1 MATKKPAAAKAPA
14 AKKAAAPA
22 QPVAPAP
29 AAAPTDEEG
38 LKELDELME
47 RVKKAQAIYATY
59 TQEQVDKVFR
69 ECALSACAHRIEL
82 AKMAVE
88 ETGMGVV
95 EDKVT
100 KNHFASEYI
109 YNSYKNVKTCGEL
122 EHDETYGISRV
133 AEPLGIIAGI
143 VPTTNPTSTAIFK
156 ALLALKTRNGIVFS
170 PHPRAKNSTYA
181 AAMIIERAAVRA
193 GAPEGIVGCIKH
205 PTMAVSAALMHHKYT
220 NLILATG
227 GPGMVK
233 AAYSSGRPAIGVGAG
248 NTPALIDET
257 AHIKMAVS
265 SILMSKTF
273 DNGMICASE
282 QSVIVVESIYEAVK
296 KEFLARGAYI
306 LNAAERA
313 KVASTIFIDGKLNAK
328 IVGQPAWKIAEMA
341 GIKVPK
347 EAKVLIGETKDITMG
362 PEEPFAH
369 EKLSPVLALYKCK
382 NFEEGA
388 MMAKKLIEAGGLGH
402 TSVLYTNPHN
412 EDRIKTYGSLVE
424 TGRVLVNIPAS
435 QGAIGDLYNF
445 KLAPS
450 LTLGCGSWGGNAVS
464 ENIGVKHLMNIKTI
478 AARRENMLWFKVP
491 PKVYFKYG
499 CLPFALKELND
510 RKRAFLVTDKPLFDL
525 GYTDKVTKVLDEMG
539 IEVEIFHEV
548 KPDPDTDTIEAGLQ
562 RMNSFKPDLIIA
574 LGGGSP
580 MDAAKMMWLRYENP
594 DAKFEDMAMRFMDIE
609 KRIYTFPKLGAKA
622 MMVAIPTTS
631 GTGSEVTPF
640 AVVTDSRTHKKYPI
654 ADYALTPDMAIA
666 DPELVLTMPRGLT
679 AASGIDALVHALE
692 AMVSVL
698 STEWSNALSLEAA
711 RLVFKYLKLSYDEG
725 ANNRKAREKMH
736 YASNIA
742 GMAFAN
748 AFLGLC
754 HSMAHKLGAKYNIP
768 HGIANALL
776 ICDVIRYN
784 AVENPAKQAIFPQ
797 YTYPMARSRYARV
810 ADVVGLAHGKS
821 DAEKVEALIDAIA
834 KLKKEVNIPDSI
846 QAWGVPEDEF
856 LRNLDALSED
866 AFDDQCTPANP
877 RYPLIKEIREIYLKA
892 YYGPKYKAAPDAPK
906 ID

>member
-1 MATKKPAAAKAPA
+1 MATKKAAPKTSAKAAPKAAPA
-14 AKKAAAPA
+14 APAKPVVDEAA
-22 QPVAPAP
+22 Q
-29 AAAPTDEEG
+29 

-47 RVKKAQAIYATY
+47 RVKKAQAIYSTY
-59 TQEQVDKVFR
+59 TQEQVDKIFR

-82 AKMAVE
+82 AKLAVE
-88 ETGMGVV
+88 ETGMGVL
-95 EDKVT
+95 EDKVI
-100 KNHFASEYI
+100 KNHFASEFI
-109 YNSYKNVKTCGEL
+109 YNSYKDAKTCGEL
-122 EHDETYGISRV
+122 EYDATYGIRRI
-133 AEPLGIIAGI
+133 AEPIGIIAGI

-156 ALLALKTRNGIVFS
+156 ALIALKTRNGIVFS
-170 PHPRAKNSTYA
+170 PHPRAKQATYE
-181 AAMIIERAAVRA
+181 AAMIIHRAAVRA
-193 GAPEGIVGCIKH
+193 GAPEGIVGCIKE
-205 PTMAVSAALMHHKYT
+205 PTMAMSAALMHHKHT

-227 GPGMVK
+227 GPGMVQ
-233 AAYSSGRPAIGVGAG
+233 AAYSSGKPALGVGAG

-257 AHIKMAVS
+257 AHYKMAVS

-282 QSVIVVESIYEAVK
+282 QSVIVVDSLYETVK
-296 KEFLARGAYI
+296 KEFIERGAYL
-306 LNAAERA
+306 LNAAERK
-313 KVASTIFIDGKLNAK
+313 KVAATIFVDGHLNAK

-341 GIKVPK
+341 GFSVPK
-347 EAKVLIGETKDITMG
+347 SAKVLIGETKDITMG
-362 PEEPFAH
+362 PEEPFSH
-369 EKLSPVLALYKCK
+369 EKLSPVLALYRAK

-402 TSVLYTNPHN
+402 TSVFYTNPAN
-412 EDRIKTYGSLVE
+412 TDRIKSYGTMLP

-464 ENIGVKHLMNIKTI
+464 ENIGVKHLMNVKTI
-478 AARRENMLWFKVP
+478 AERRENMLWFKVP

-499 CLPFALKELND
+499 CLPFALREIND
-510 RKRAFLVTDKPLFDL
+510 RKRAFVVTDKPLFDL
-525 GYTDKVTKVLDEMG
+525 GYTEKVTSVLEDMG
-539 IEVEIFHEV
+539 IDVEIFYEV
-548 KPDPDTDTIEAGLQ
+548 KPDPDTDTIEAGLA

-594 DAKFEDMAMRFMDIE
+594 EAKFEDMAMRFMDIE

-622 MMVAIPTTS
+622 IMVAIPTTS

-654 ADYALTPDMAIA
+654 ADYALTPDIAIA
-666 DPELVLTMPRGLT
+666 DPELVLSMPRGLT

-698 STEWSNALSLEAA
+698 STEWSNALSLEAI
-711 RLVFKYLKLSYDEG
+711 RLVFKYLKQSYDEG
-725 ANNRKAREKMH
+725 GTNRKAREKMH

-768 HGIANALL
+768 HGVANALL
-776 ICDVIRYN
+776 ICDIIRYN
-784 AVENPAKQAIFPQ
+784 AVENPSKQAIFPQ

-810 ADVVGLAHGKS
+810 ADVLGLGYGLS
-821 DAEKVEALIDAIA
+821 DAEKVDALVKAVDG
-834 KLKKEVNIPDSI
+834 LKKSVGIPESI
-846 QAWGVPEDEF
+846 QAWGIPEEDF
-856 LRNLDALSED
+856 LAYVDTLAEE

-877 RYPLIKEIREIYLKA
+877 RYPLIAEIREIYLKA
-892 YYGPKYKAAPDAPK
+892 YYGAKYKAAEGAPA

>member
-1 MATKKPAAAKAPA
+1 MATKKAAPKAAAKAPKTA
-14 AKKAAAPA
+14 PAAPA
-22 QPVAPAP
+22 KPVVDE
-29 AAAPTDEEG
+29 AAQ

-47 RVKKAQAIYATY
+47 RVKKAQAIYSTY
-59 TQEQVDKVFR
+59 TQEQVDKIFR

-82 AKMAVE
+82 AKLAVE
-88 ETGMGVV
+88 ETGMGVL
-95 EDKVT
+95 EDKVI
-100 KNHFASEYI
+100 KNHFASEFI
-109 YNSYKNVKTCGEL
+109 YNSYKDAKTCGEL
-122 EHDETYGISRV
+122 EYDATYGIRRI
-133 AEPLGIIAGI
+133 AEPIGIIAGI

-156 ALLALKTRNGIVFS
+156 ALIALKTRNGIVFS
-170 PHPRAKNSTYA
+170 PHPRAKRATYE
-181 AAMIIERAAVRA
+181 AAMIIHRAAVRA
-193 GAPEGIVGCIKH
+193 GAPEGIVGCIKE
-205 PTMAVSAALMHHKYT
+205 PTMAMSAALMHHKHT

-227 GPGMVK
+227 GPGMVQ
-233 AAYSSGRPAIGVGAG
+233 AAYSSGKPALGVGAG

-257 AHIKMAVS
+257 AHYKMAVS

-282 QSVIVVESIYEAVK
+282 QSVIVVDSLYETVK
-296 KEFLARGAYI
+296 KEFIARGAYL
-306 LNAAERA
+306 LNAAERK
-313 KVASTIFIDGKLNAK
+313 KVAATIFVDGHLNAK

-341 GIKVPK
+341 GFSVPK
-347 EAKVLIGETKDITMG
+347 SAKVLMGETKDITMG
-362 PEEPFAH
+362 PEEPFSH
-369 EKLSPVLALYKCK
+369 EKLSPVLALYRAK

-388 MMAKKLIEAGGLGH
+388 MMAKKLIEVGGLGH
-402 TSVLYTNPHN
+402 TSVFYTNPAN
-412 EDRIKTYGSLVE
+412 TDRIKSYGTMLP

-464 ENIGVKHLMNIKTI
+464 ENIGVKHLMNVKTI
-478 AARRENMLWFKVP
+478 AERRENMLWFKVP

-499 CLPFALKELND
+499 CLPFALREIND

-525 GYTDKVTKVLDEMG
+525 GYTEKVTSVLENMG
-539 IEVEIFHEV
+539 IDVEIFYEV
-548 KPDPDTDTIEAGLQ
+548 KPDPDTDTIEAGLA

-594 DAKFEDMAMRFMDIE
+594 EAKFEDMAMRFMDIE

-622 MMVAIPTTS
+622 IMVAIPTTS

-654 ADYALTPDMAIA
+654 ADYALTPDIAIA
-666 DPELVLTMPRGLT
+666 DPELVLSMPRGLT

-698 STEWSNALSLEAA
+698 STEWTNSLSLEAI
-711 RLVFKYLKLSYDEG
+711 RLVFKYLEQSYTEG
-725 ANNRKAREKMH
+725 GANRKAREKMH

-768 HGIANALL
+768 HGVANALL
-776 ICDVIRYN
+776 ICDIIRYN
-784 AVENPAKQAIFPQ
+784 AVENPSKQAIFPQ

-810 ADVVGLAHGKS
+810 ADILGLAYGKS
-821 DAEKVEALIDAIA
+821 DAEKVEALVKAVEG
-834 KLKKEVNIPDSI
+834 LKKAVGIPESI

-856 LRNLDALSED
+856 LRYIDTLAEE

-877 RYPLIKEIREIYLKA
+877 RYPLISEIREIYLKA
-892 YYGPKYKAAPDAPK
+892 YYGPKYKAAEGAPA

>member
-1 MATKKPAAAKAPA
+1 MATKKAAPKTSAKAAPKAAPA
-14 AKKAAAPA
+14 APAKPVVDEAA
-22 QPVAPAP
+22 Q
-29 AAAPTDEEG
+29 

-47 RVKKAQAIYATY
+47 RVKKAQAIYSTY
-59 TQEQVDKVFR
+59 TQEQVDKIFR

-82 AKMAVE
+82 AKLAVE
-88 ETGMGVV
+88 ETGMGVL
-95 EDKVT
+95 EDKVI
-100 KNHFASEYI
+100 KNHFASEFI
-109 YNSYKNVKTCGEL
+109 YNSYKDAKTCGEL
-122 EHDETYGISRV
+122 EYDATYGIRRI
-133 AEPLGIIAGI
+133 AEPIGIIAGI

-156 ALLALKTRNGIVFS
+156 ALIALKTRNGIVFS
-170 PHPRAKNSTYA
+170 PHPRAKHATYE
-181 AAMIIERAAVRA
+181 AAMIIHRAAVRA
-193 GAPEGIVGCIKH
+193 GAPEGIVGCIKE
-205 PTMAVSAALMHHKYT
+205 PTMAMSAALMHHKHT

-227 GPGMVK
+227 GPGMVQ
-233 AAYSSGRPAIGVGAG
+233 AAYSSGKPALGVGAG

-257 AHIKMAVS
+257 AHYKMAVS

-282 QSVIVVESIYEAVK
+282 QSVIVVDSLYETVK
-296 KEFLARGAYI
+296 KEFIERGAYL
-306 LNAAERA
+306 LNAAERK
-313 KVASTIFIDGKLNAK
+313 KVAATIFVDGHLNAK

-341 GIKVPK
+341 GFSVPK
-347 EAKVLIGETKDITMG
+347 SAKVLIGETKDITMG
-362 PEEPFAH
+362 PEEPFSH
-369 EKLSPVLALYKCK
+369 EKLSPVLALYRAK

-402 TSVLYTNPHN
+402 TSVFYTNPAN
-412 EDRIKTYGSLVE
+412 TDRIKSYGTMLP

-464 ENIGVKHLMNIKTI
+464 ENIGVKHLMNVKTI
-478 AARRENMLWFKVP
+478 AERRENMLWFKVP

-499 CLPFALKELND
+499 CLPFALREIND
-510 RKRAFLVTDKPLFDL
+510 RKRAFVVTDKPLFDL
-525 GYTDKVTKVLDEMG
+525 GYTEKVTSVLEDMG
-539 IEVEIFHEV
+539 IDVEIFYEV
-548 KPDPDTDTIEAGLQ
+548 KPDPDTDTIEAGLA

-594 DAKFEDMAMRFMDIE
+594 EAKFEDMAMRFMDIE

-622 MMVAIPTTS
+622 IMVAIPTTS

-654 ADYALTPDMAIA
+654 ADYALTPDIAIA
-666 DPELVLTMPRGLT
+666 DPELVLSMPRGLT

-698 STEWSNALSLEAA
+698 STEWSNALSLEAI
-711 RLVFKYLKLSYDEG
+711 RLVFKYLKQSYDEG
-725 ANNRKAREKMH
+725 GTNRKAREKMH

-768 HGIANALL
+768 HGVANALL
-776 ICDVIRYN
+776 ICDIIRYN
-784 AVENPAKQAIFPQ
+784 AVENPSKQAIFPQ

-810 ADVVGLAHGKS
+810 ADVLGLGYGLS
-821 DAEKVEALIDAIA
+821 DAEKVDALVKAVDG
-834 KLKKEVNIPDSI
+834 LKKSVGIPESI
-846 QAWGVPEDEF
+846 QAWGIPEEDF
-856 LRNLDALSED
+856 LAYVDTLSEE

-877 RYPLIKEIREIYLKA
+877 RYPLIAEIREIYLKA
-892 YYGPKYKAAPDAPK
+892 YYGAKYKAAEGAPA

>member
-1 MATKKPAAAKAPA
+1 MATKKSTPKKVPAK
-14 AKKAAAPA
+14 
-22 QPVAPAP
+22 PVAPVKP
-29 AAAPTDEEG
+29 ASDDAAQMA
-38 LKELDELME
+38 ELDALME
-47 RVKKAQAIYATY
+47 RVKKAQAVYATY
-59 TQEQVDKVFR
+59 TQEQVDKIFR
-69 ECALSACAHRIEL
+69 ECALAACSHRIAL
-82 AKMAVE
+82 AKLAVE

-95 EDKVT
+95 EDKVI

-122 EHDETYGISRV
+122 EYDATYGIRRL
-133 AEPLGIIAGI
+133 AEPIGIIAGI

-156 ALLALKTRNGIVFS
+156 ALIALKTRNGIVFS
-170 PHPRAKNSTYA
+170 PHPRAKRSTYE
-181 AAMIIERAAVRA
+181 AAMVIERAAVRA
-193 GAPEGIVGCIKH
+193 GAPEGIVGCIKE
-205 PTMAVSAALMHHKYT
+205 PTMALSAALMHHKYT

-227 GPGMVK
+227 GPGMVQ
-233 AAYSSGRPAIGVGAG
+233 AAYSSGKPALGVGAG

-257 AHIKMAVS
+257 AHYKMAVS

-282 QSVIVVESIYEAVK
+282 QAVIVVDSMYETVK

-306 LNAAERA
+306 LSPAERK
-313 KVASTIFIDGKLNAK
+313 KVASTIFVDGRLNAK

-341 GIKVPK
+341 GIHVPH
-347 EAKVLIGETKDITMG
+347 EAKVLIGETKEITMG
-362 PEEPFAH
+362 PEEPFSH
-369 EKLSPVLALYKCK
+369 EKLSPVLALYRAK
-382 NFEEGA
+382 NFEEGTL
-388 MMAKKLIEAGGLGH
+388 MAKKLIEGGGLGH
-402 TSVLYTNPHN
+402 TSVLYTSAANT
-412 EDRIKTYGSLVE
+412 DRIKSFGAIVK

-478 AARRENMLWFKVP
+478 AERRENMLWFKVP

-499 CLPFALKELND
+499 CLPFALREITD

-525 GYTDKVTKVLDEMG
+525 GYTEKVTSVLEDMG
-539 IEVEIFHEV
+539 LEVEIFYEV
-548 KPDPDTDTIEAGLQ
+548 KPDPDTDTIEEGLS

-622 MMVAIPTTS
+622 IMVAIPTTS

-666 DPELVLTMPRGLT
+666 DPELVLSMPRGLT

-711 RLVFKYLKLSYDEG
+711 RLVFKYLKQSYDNG
-725 ANNRKAREKMH
+725 ASDKKAREKMH

-776 ICDVIRYN
+776 ICDIIRYN

-810 ADVVGLAHGKS
+810 ADVLGLAHGKS
-821 DAEKVEALIDAIA
+821 DIEKVEALVKGIE

-846 QAWGVPEDEF
+846 QAWGVPEEEF

-877 RYPLIKEIREIYLKA
+877 RYPLIPEIREIYLKA
-892 YYGPKYKAAPDAPK
+892 YYGPKYKAAAGAPK

>member
-1 MATKKPAAAKAPA
+1 MATKKAAPKATAKAAP
-14 AKKAAAPA
+14 KAVPAAPA
-22 QPVAPAP
+22 KPVVDE
-29 AAAPTDEEG
+29 AAQ

-47 RVKKAQAIYATY
+47 RVKKAQAIYSTY
-59 TQEQVDKVFR
+59 TQEQVDKIFR

-82 AKMAVE
+82 AKLAVE
-88 ETGMGVV
+88 ETGMGVL
-95 EDKVT
+95 EDKVI
-100 KNHFASEYI
+100 KNHFASEFI
-109 YNSYKNVKTCGEL
+109 YNSYKDAKTCGEL
-122 EHDETYGISRV
+122 EYDATYGIRRI
-133 AEPLGIIAGI
+133 AEPIGIIAGI

-156 ALLALKTRNGIVFS
+156 ALIALKTRNGIVFS
-170 PHPRAKNSTYA
+170 PHPRAKRATYE
-181 AAMIIERAAVRA
+181 AAMIIHRAAVRA
-193 GAPEGIVGCIKH
+193 GAPEGIVGCIKE
-205 PTMAVSAALMHHKYT
+205 PTMAMSAALMHHKHT

-227 GPGMVK
+227 GPGMVQ
-233 AAYSSGRPAIGVGAG
+233 AAYSSGKPALGVGAG

-257 AHIKMAVS
+257 AHYKMAVS

-282 QSVIVVESIYEAVK
+282 QSVIVVDSLYETVK
-296 KEFLARGAYI
+296 KEFIARGAYL
-306 LNAAERA
+306 LNAAERK
-313 KVASTIFIDGKLNAK
+313 KVAATIFVDGHLNAK

-341 GIKVPK
+341 GFSVPK
-347 EAKVLIGETKDITMG
+347 SAKVLMGETKDITMG
-362 PEEPFAH
+362 PEEPFSH
-369 EKLSPVLALYKCK
+369 EKLSPVLALYRAK

-388 MMAKKLIEAGGLGH
+388 MMAKKLIEVGGLGH
-402 TSVLYTNPHN
+402 TSVFYTNPAN
-412 EDRIKTYGSLVE
+412 TDRIKSYGTMLP

-464 ENIGVKHLMNIKTI
+464 ENIGVKHLMNVKTI
-478 AARRENMLWFKVP
+478 AERRENMLWFKVP

-499 CLPFALKELND
+499 CLPFALREIND
-510 RKRAFLVTDKPLFDL
+510 RKRAFVVTDKPLFDL
-525 GYTDKVTKVLDEMG
+525 GYTEKVTSVLEGMG
-539 IEVEIFHEV
+539 IDVEIFYEV
-548 KPDPDTDTIEAGLQ
+548 KPDPDTDTIEAGLA

-594 DAKFEDMAMRFMDIE
+594 EAKFEDMAMRFMDIE

-622 MMVAIPTTS
+622 IMVAIPTTS

-654 ADYALTPDMAIA
+654 ADYALTPDIAIA
-666 DPELVLTMPRGLT
+666 DPELVLSMPRGLT

-698 STEWSNALSLEAA
+698 STEWSNALSLEAI
-711 RLVFKYLKLSYDEG
+711 RLVFKYLKQSYDEG
-725 ANNRKAREKMH
+725 GTNRKAREKMH

-768 HGIANALL
+768 HGVANALL
-776 ICDVIRYN
+776 ICDIIRYN
-784 AVENPAKQAIFPQ
+784 AVENPSKQAIFPQ

-810 ADVVGLAHGKS
+810 ADILGLAYGKT
-821 DAEKVEALIDAIA
+821 DAEKVEALVKAVEG
-834 KLKKEVNIPDSI
+834 LKKAVGIPESI
-846 QAWGVPEDEF
+846 QAWGVPEEEF
-856 LRNLDALSED
+856 LRYIDTLAEE

-877 RYPLIKEIREIYLKA
+877 RYPLIAEIREIYLKA
-892 YYGPKYKAAPDAPK
+892 YYGPKYKAAEGAPS

>member
-1 MATKKPAAAKAPA
+1 MATKKAAPKTSVKAAPKAAPA
-14 AKKAAAPA
+14 APAKPVVDEAA
-22 QPVAPAP
+22 Q
-29 AAAPTDEEG
+29 

-47 RVKKAQAIYATY
+47 RVKKAQAIYSTY
-59 TQEQVDKVFR
+59 TQEQVDKIFR

-82 AKMAVE
+82 AKLAVE
-88 ETGMGVV
+88 ETGMGVL
-95 EDKVT
+95 EDKVI
-100 KNHFASEYI
+100 KNHFASEFI
-109 YNSYKNVKTCGEL
+109 YNSYKDAKTCGEL
-122 EHDETYGISRV
+122 EYDATYGIRRI
-133 AEPLGIIAGI
+133 AEPIGIIAGI

-156 ALLALKTRNGIVFS
+156 ALIALKTRNGIVFS
-170 PHPRAKNSTYA
+170 PHPRAKQATYE
-181 AAMIIERAAVRA
+181 AAMIIHRAAVRA
-193 GAPEGIVGCIKH
+193 GAPEGIVGCIKE
-205 PTMAVSAALMHHKYT
+205 PTMAMSAALMHHKHT

-227 GPGMVK
+227 GPGMVQ
-233 AAYSSGRPAIGVGAG
+233 AAYSSGKPALGVGAG

-257 AHIKMAVS
+257 AHYKMAVS

-282 QSVIVVESIYEAVK
+282 QSVIVVDSLYETVK
-296 KEFLARGAYI
+296 QEFIERGAYL
-306 LNAAERA
+306 LNAAERK
-313 KVASTIFIDGKLNAK
+313 KVAATIFVDGHLNAK

-341 GIKVPK
+341 GFSVPK
-347 EAKVLIGETKDITMG
+347 SAKVLIGETKDITMG
-362 PEEPFAH
+362 PEEPFSH
-369 EKLSPVLALYKCK
+369 EKLSPVLALYRAK

-402 TSVLYTNPHN
+402 TSVFYTNPAN
-412 EDRIKTYGSLVE
+412 TDRIKSYGTMLP

-464 ENIGVKHLMNIKTI
+464 ENIGVKHLMNVKTI
-478 AARRENMLWFKVP
+478 AERRENMLWFKVP

-499 CLPFALKELND
+499 CLPFALREIND
-510 RKRAFLVTDKPLFDL
+510 RKRAFVVTDKPLFDL
-525 GYTDKVTKVLDEMG
+525 GYTEKVTSVLEDMG
-539 IEVEIFHEV
+539 IDVEIFYEV
-548 KPDPDTDTIEAGLQ
+548 KPDPDTDTIEAGLA

-594 DAKFEDMAMRFMDIE
+594 EAKFEDMAMRFMDIE

-622 MMVAIPTTS
+622 IMVAIPTTS

-654 ADYALTPDMAIA
+654 ADYALTPDIAIA
-666 DPELVLTMPRGLT
+666 DPELVLSMPRGLT

-698 STEWSNALSLEAA
+698 STEWSNALSLEAI
-711 RLVFKYLKLSYDEG
+711 RLVFKYLKQSYDEG
-725 ANNRKAREKMH
+725 GTNRKAREKMH

-768 HGIANALL
+768 HGVANALL
-776 ICDVIRYN
+776 ICDIIRYN
-784 AVENPAKQAIFPQ
+784 AVENPSKQAIFPQ

-810 ADVVGLAHGKS
+810 ADVLGLGYGLS
-821 DAEKVEALIDAIA
+821 DAEKVDALVKAVDG
-834 KLKKEVNIPDSI
+834 LKKSVGIPESI
-846 QAWGVPEDEF
+846 QAWGIPEEDF
-856 LRNLDALSED
+856 LAYVDTLSEE

-877 RYPLIKEIREIYLKA
+877 RYPLIAEIREIYLTA
-892 YYGPKYKAAPDAPK
+892 YYGAKYKAAEGAPA

>member
-1 MATKKPAAAKAPA
+1 MATKKPAAKPA
-14 AKKAAAPA
+14 APVKPAKPVVDESAALA
-22 QPVAPAP
+22 
-29 AAAPTDEEG
+29 
-38 LKELDELME
+38 ELDELME

-59 TQEQVDKVFR
+59 SQEQVDQIFR
-69 ECALSACAHRIEL
+69 ACALSACAHRIEL
-82 AKMAVE
+82 AKLAVE

-95 EDKVT
+95 EDKVI

-122 EHDETYGISRV
+122 EYDPTFGIRQI
-133 AEPLGIIAGI
+133 AEPIGIIAGI

-156 ALLALKTRNGIVFS
+156 ALIALKTRNGIVFS
-170 PHPRAKNSTYA
+170 PHPRAKRATYE
-181 AAMIIERAAVRA
+181 AAMLIERAAVAA
-193 GAPEGIVGCIKH
+193 GAPEGIVGCIKE
-205 PTMAVSAALMHHKYT
+205 PTMALSAALMHHKYT

-227 GPGMVK
+227 GPGMVQ
-233 AAYSSGRPAIGVGAG
+233 AAYSSGKPALGVGAG

-257 AHIKMAVS
+257 AHYKMAVS

-282 QSVIVVESIYEAVK
+282 QSVIVVDSIYETVK

-306 LNAAERA
+306 LSPAERK
-313 KVASTIFIDGKLNAK
+313 KVSDVIFVDGRLNAK

-341 GIKVPK
+341 GISVPK
-347 EAKVLIGETKDITMG
+347 EAKVLIGETKEITVG
-362 PEEPFAH
+362 PEEPFSH
-369 EKLSPVLALYKCK
+369 EKLSPVLALYRAK

-388 MMAKKLIEAGGLGH
+388 AMAKSLIECGGLGH
-402 TSVLYTNPHN
+402 TSVLYTAPGNT
-412 EDRIKTYGSLVE
+412 DRIRAFGAMAKTA
-424 TGRVLVNIPAS
+424 RVLVNIPAS

-478 AARRENMLWFKVP
+478 AERRENMLWFKVP

-499 CLPFALKELND
+499 CLPFALREIND
-510 RKRAFLVTDKPLFDL
+510 RKRAFIVTDKPLFDL
-525 GYTDKVTKVLDEMG
+525 GYTDKVTSVLESMG
-539 IEVEIFHEV
+539 VDFEIFHEV
-548 KPDPDTDTIEAGLQ
+548 KPDPDTETIEAGLE

-580 MDAAKMMWLRYENP
+580 MDAAKMMWLRYECP
-594 DAKFEDMAMRFMDIE
+594 EARFEDMAMRFMDIE

-622 MMVAIPTTS
+622 IMVAIPTTS

-640 AVVTDSRTHKKYPI
+640 AVVTDSKTHKKYPI
-654 ADYALTPDMAIA
+654 ADYALTPDIAIA
-666 DPELVLTMPRGLT
+666 DPELVLSMPRRLT
-679 AASGIDALVHALE
+679 AYSGIDALTHALE

-725 ANNRKAREKMH
+725 ASNRKAREKMH

-754 HSMAHKLGAKYNIP
+754 HSMAHKLGARYNIP
-768 HGIANALL
+768 HGLANALL
-776 ICDVIRYN
+776 ICEVIRYN

-810 ADVVGLAHGKS
+810 ADVLGFAHGKS
-821 DAEKVEALIDAIA
+821 DEEKVEALIAGIEA
-834 KLKKEVNIPDSI
+834 LKKSIDIPASI
-846 QAWGVPEDEF
+846 QEAGVSEEEF
-856 LRNLDALSED
+856 LRNLDSLSEE

-877 RYPLIKEIREIYLKA
+877 RYPLIPEIRELYLRA
-892 YYGPKYKAAPDAPK
+892 YYGPKYKASPDAPTLF
-906 ID
+906 

>member
-1 MATKKPAAAKAPA
+1 MATKKAAPKTSAKAAPKAAPA
-14 AKKAAAPA
+14 APAKPVVDEAA
-22 QPVAPAP
+22 Q
-29 AAAPTDEEG
+29 

-47 RVKKAQAIYATY
+47 RVKKAQAIYSTY
-59 TQEQVDKVFR
+59 TQEQVDKIFR

-82 AKMAVE
+82 AKLAVE
-88 ETGMGVV
+88 ETGMGVL
-95 EDKVT
+95 EDKVI
-100 KNHFASEYI
+100 KNHFASEFI
-109 YNSYKNVKTCGEL
+109 YNSYKDAKTCGEL
-122 EHDETYGISRV
+122 EYDATYGIRRI
-133 AEPLGIIAGI
+133 AEPIGIIAGI

-156 ALLALKTRNGIVFS
+156 ALIALKTRNGIVFS
-170 PHPRAKNSTYA
+170 PHPRAKQATYE
-181 AAMIIERAAVRA
+181 AAMIIHRAAVRA
-193 GAPEGIVGCIKH
+193 GAPEGIVGCIKE
-205 PTMAVSAALMHHKYT
+205 PTMAMSAALMHHKHT

-227 GPGMVK
+227 GPGMVQ
-233 AAYSSGRPAIGVGAG
+233 AAYSSGKPALGVGAG

-257 AHIKMAVS
+257 AHYKMAVS

-282 QSVIVVESIYEAVK
+282 QSVIVVDSLYETVK
-296 KEFLARGAYI
+296 QEFIERGAYL
-306 LNAAERA
+306 LNAAERK
-313 KVASTIFIDGKLNAK
+313 KVAATIFVDGHLNAK

-341 GIKVPK
+341 GFSVPK
-347 EAKVLIGETKDITMG
+347 SAKVLIGETKDITMG
-362 PEEPFAH
+362 PEEPFSH
-369 EKLSPVLALYKCK
+369 EKLSPVLALYRAK

-402 TSVLYTNPHN
+402 TSVFYTNPAN
-412 EDRIKTYGSLVE
+412 TDRIKSYGTMLP

-464 ENIGVKHLMNIKTI
+464 ENIGVKHLMNVKTI
-478 AARRENMLWFKVP
+478 AERRENMLWFKVP

-499 CLPFALKELND
+499 CLPFALREIND
-510 RKRAFLVTDKPLFDL
+510 RKRAFVVTDKPLFDL
-525 GYTDKVTKVLDEMG
+525 GYTEKVTSVLEDMG
-539 IEVEIFHEV
+539 IDVEIFYEV
-548 KPDPDTDTIEAGLQ
+548 KPDPDTDTIEAGLA

-594 DAKFEDMAMRFMDIE
+594 EAKFEDMAMRFMDIE

-622 MMVAIPTTS
+622 IMVAIPTTS

-654 ADYALTPDMAIA
+654 ADYALTPDIAIA
-666 DPELVLTMPRGLT
+666 DPELVLSMPRGLT

-698 STEWSNALSLEAA
+698 STEWSNALSLEAI
-711 RLVFKYLKLSYDEG
+711 RLVFKYLKQSYDEG
-725 ANNRKAREKMH
+725 GTNRKAREKMH

-768 HGIANALL
+768 HGVANALL
-776 ICDVIRYN
+776 ICDIIRYN
-784 AVENPAKQAIFPQ
+784 AVENPSKQAIFPQ

-810 ADVVGLAHGKS
+810 ADVLGLGYGLS
-821 DAEKVEALIDAIA
+821 DAEKVDALVKAVDG
-834 KLKKEVNIPDSI
+834 LKKSVGIPESI
-846 QAWGVPEDEF
+846 QAWGIPEEDF
-856 LRNLDALSED
+856 LAYVDTLSEE

-877 RYPLIKEIREIYLKA
+877 RYPLIAEIREIYLKA
-892 YYGPKYKAAPDAPK
+892 YYGAKYKAAEGAPK

>member
-1 MATKKPAAAKAPA
+1 MATKKAAPKTSAKAAPKAAPA
-14 AKKAAAPA
+14 APAKPVVDEAA
-22 QPVAPAP
+22 Q
-29 AAAPTDEEG
+29 

-47 RVKKAQAIYATY
+47 RVKKAQAIYSTY
-59 TQEQVDKVFR
+59 TQEQVDKIFR

-82 AKMAVE
+82 AKLAVE
-88 ETGMGVV
+88 ETGMGVL
-95 EDKVT
+95 EDKVI
-100 KNHFASEYI
+100 KNHFASEFI
-109 YNSYKNVKTCGEL
+109 YNSYKDAKTCGEL
-122 EHDETYGISRV
+122 EYDATYGIRRI
-133 AEPLGIIAGI
+133 AEPIGIIAGI

-156 ALLALKTRNGIVFS
+156 ALIALKTRNGIVFS
-170 PHPRAKNSTYA
+170 PHPRAKQATYE
-181 AAMIIERAAVRA
+181 AAMIIHRAAVRA
-193 GAPEGIVGCIKH
+193 GAPEGIVGCIKE
-205 PTMAVSAALMHHKYT
+205 PTMAMSAALMHHKHT

-227 GPGMVK
+227 GPGMVQ
-233 AAYSSGRPAIGVGAG
+233 AAYSSGKPALGVGAG

-257 AHIKMAVS
+257 AHYKMAVS

-282 QSVIVVESIYEAVK
+282 QSVIVVDSLYETVK
-296 KEFLARGAYI
+296 QEFIERGAYL
-306 LNAAERA
+306 LNAAERK
-313 KVASTIFIDGKLNAK
+313 KVAATIFVDGHLNAK

-341 GIKVPK
+341 GFSVPK
-347 EAKVLIGETKDITMG
+347 SAKVLIGETKDITMG
-362 PEEPFAH
+362 PEEPFSH
-369 EKLSPVLALYKCK
+369 EKLSPVLALYRAK

-402 TSVLYTNPHN
+402 TSVFYTNPAN
-412 EDRIKTYGSLVE
+412 TDRIKSYGTMLP

-464 ENIGVKHLMNIKTI
+464 ENIGVKHLMNVKTI
-478 AARRENMLWFKVP
+478 AERRENMLWFKVP

-499 CLPFALKELND
+499 CLPFALREIND
-510 RKRAFLVTDKPLFDL
+510 RKRAFVVTDKPLFDL
-525 GYTDKVTKVLDEMG
+525 GYTEKVTSVLEDMG
-539 IEVEIFHEV
+539 IDVEIFYEV
-548 KPDPDTDTIEAGLQ
+548 KPDPDTDTIEAGLA

-594 DAKFEDMAMRFMDIE
+594 EAKFEDMAMRFMDIE

-622 MMVAIPTTS
+622 IMVAIPTTS

-654 ADYALTPDMAIA
+654 ADYALTPDIAIA
-666 DPELVLTMPRGLT
+666 DPELVLSMPRGLT

-698 STEWSNALSLEAA
+698 STEWSNALSLEAI
-711 RLVFKYLKLSYDEG
+711 RLVFKYLKQSYDEG
-725 ANNRKAREKMH
+725 GTNRKAREKMH

-768 HGIANALL
+768 HGGEANALL
-776 ICDVIRYN
+776 ICDIIRYN
-784 AVENPAKQAIFPQ
+784 AVENPSKQAIFPQ

-810 ADVVGLAHGKS
+810 ADVLGLGYGLS
-821 DAEKVEALIDAIA
+821 DAEKVDALVKAVDG
-834 KLKKEVNIPDSI
+834 LKKSVGIPESI
-846 QAWGVPEDEF
+846 QAWGIPEEDF
-856 LRNLDALSED
+856 LAYVDTLSEE

-877 RYPLIKEIREIYLKA
+877 RYPLIAEIREIYLKA
-892 YYGPKYKAAPDAPK
+892 YYGAKYKAAEGAPK

>member
-1 MATKKPAAAKAPA
+1 MATKKAAPKTSAKAAPKAAPA
-14 AKKAAAPA
+14 APAKPVVDEAA
-22 QPVAPAP
+22 Q
-29 AAAPTDEEG
+29 

-47 RVKKAQAIYATY
+47 RVKKAQAIYSTY
-59 TQEQVDKVFR
+59 TQEQVDKIFR

-82 AKMAVE
+82 AKLAVE
-88 ETGMGVV
+88 ETGMGVL
-95 EDKVT
+95 EDKVI
-100 KNHFASEYI
+100 KNHFASEFI
-109 YNSYKNVKTCGEL
+109 YNSYKDAKTCGEL
-122 EHDETYGISRV
+122 EYDATYGIRRI
-133 AEPLGIIAGI
+133 AEPIGIIAGI

-156 ALLALKTRNGIVFS
+156 ALIALKTRNGIVFS
-170 PHPRAKNSTYA
+170 PHPRAKQATYE
-181 AAMIIERAAVRA
+181 AAMIIHRAAVRA
-193 GAPEGIVGCIKH
+193 GAPEGIVGCIKE
-205 PTMAVSAALMHHKYT
+205 PTMAMSAALMHHKHT

-227 GPGMVK
+227 GPGMVQ
-233 AAYSSGRPAIGVGAG
+233 AAYSSGKPALGVGAG

-257 AHIKMAVS
+257 AHYKMAVS

-282 QSVIVVESIYEAVK
+282 QSVIVVDSLYETVK
-296 KEFLARGAYI
+296 KEFIERGAYL
-306 LNAAERA
+306 LNAAERK
-313 KVASTIFIDGKLNAK
+313 KVAATIFVDGHLNAK

-341 GIKVPK
+341 GFSVPK
-347 EAKVLIGETKDITMG
+347 SAKVLIGETKDITMG
-362 PEEPFAH
+362 PEEPFSH
-369 EKLSPVLALYKCK
+369 EKLSPVLALYRAK

-402 TSVLYTNPHN
+402 TSVFYTNPAN
-412 EDRIKTYGSLVE
+412 TDRIKSYGTMLP

-464 ENIGVKHLMNIKTI
+464 ENIGVKHLMNVKTI
-478 AARRENMLWFKVP
+478 AERRENMLWFKVP

-499 CLPFALKELND
+499 CLPFALREIND
-510 RKRAFLVTDKPLFDL
+510 RKRAFVVTDKPLFDL
-525 GYTDKVTKVLDEMG
+525 GYTEKVTSVLEDMG
-539 IEVEIFHEV
+539 IDVEIFYEV
-548 KPDPDTDTIEAGLQ
+548 KPDPDTDTIEAGLA

-594 DAKFEDMAMRFMDIE
+594 EAKFEDMAMRFMDIE

-622 MMVAIPTTS
+622 IMVAIPTTS

-654 ADYALTPDMAIA
+654 ADYALTPDIAIA
-666 DPELVLTMPRGLT
+666 DPELVLSMPRGLT

-698 STEWSNALSLEAA
+698 STEWSNALSLEAI
-711 RLVFKYLKLSYDEG
+711 RLVFKYLKQSYDEG
-725 ANNRKAREKMH
+725 GTNRKAREKMH

-768 HGIANALL
+768 HGVANALL
-776 ICDVIRYN
+776 ICDIIRYN
-784 AVENPAKQAIFPQ
+784 AVENPSKQAIFPQ

-810 ADVVGLAHGKS
+810 ADVLGLGYGLS
-821 DAEKVEALIDAIA
+821 DAEKVDALVKAVDG
-834 KLKKEVNIPDSI
+834 LKKSVGIPESI
-846 QAWGVPEDEF
+846 QAWGIPEEDF
-856 LRNLDALSED
+856 LAYVDTLSEE

-877 RYPLIKEIREIYLKA
+877 RYPLIAEIREIYLKA
-892 YYGPKYKAAPDAPK
+892 YYGAKYKAAEGAPA